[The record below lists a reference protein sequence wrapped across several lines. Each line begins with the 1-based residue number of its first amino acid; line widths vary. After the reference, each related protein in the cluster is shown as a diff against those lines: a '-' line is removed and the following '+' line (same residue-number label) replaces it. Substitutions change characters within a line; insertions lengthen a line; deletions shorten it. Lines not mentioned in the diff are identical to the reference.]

1 MTINLES
8 NTASPNYGLR
18 TTIEEGLNL
27 LTCPIIHSAYN
38 IKSIL
43 NTILANLVRIFRGT
57 CNNIRLV
64 FEDKVGLLC
73 DNTAQFSCFTPVN
86 CFWLNFDSSDELLLF
101 PVIESQ
107 T

>member
-1 MTINLES
+1 MAHYYSGIF
-8 NTASPNYGLR
+8 A
-18 TTIEEGLNL
+18 EGLNL
-27 LTCPIIHSAYN
+27 LTSPIVHSTYN

-43 NTILANLVRIFRGT
+43 NAILANLVRILRST

-64 FEDKVGLLC
+64 FEDKVGLFC
-73 DNTAQFSCFTPVN
+73 DNAAQFSCFAPVN